1 MFSVTEYNTETAE
14 PTGVVEY
21 YATDN
26 VEDAKQCFIRYRQL
40 TNGRATFVVGP
51 TGRVLY
57 RSGLSYVFTPH
68 RTTIKETIDAIMGAN
83 Q

>member
-21 YATDN
+21 YATDS
-26 VEDAKQCFIRYRQL
+26 VEDAKQCFIQYRQL
-40 TNGRATFVVGP
+40 SDGRATFVVGP

-57 RSGLSYVFTPH
+57 RSGLSYVFAPY
-68 RTTIKETIDAIMGAN
+68 RTTTKQTVDAIMGAK
-83 Q
+83 